1 MLARLATALGLVVFC
16 AISIIRVAQPPA
28 ALPASAPD
36 TVFSAER
43 AMRHVEQIAARPHPM
58 GTEDHDRVR
67 DYILAQLTSLGV
79 KPQLQVTTGIGTR
92 YQVAGRV
99 QNILAWLPG
108 TDAKGKAVLVAAHYD
123 GVAAGPAAAD
133 DGAGSAAL
141 LETVRALRAQTQPL
155 AHDVIVLFTD
165 GEETGLLGAAAFVR
179 EHPWA
184 KDVAAVLNFEARG
197 TAGRS
202 YMFETGPGNLDI
214 VRALR
219 SAGSVTAGSTFT
231 TIYHALPNDTDLSEF
246 SVLNTPAMNFAFADG
261 VERYHTSHDDIA
273 YLDRGSVQHHGAQM
287 LAVTRA
293 LANSTLP
300 RPVTGDGVFFDF
312 PGLGLVVY
320 PLGMAIPLAI
330 LSVILTAIVVIRF
343 PSGVL
348 VGVGV
353 TIATLVVGAV
363 VAYVAGKAFAAL
375 QSHLPSGGAATWS
388 GWYAASIVVL
398 VLAAVLA
405 CVFGATRW
413 ARPIGLHAG
422 ALVVWTL
429 MGLLASIKA
438 PGVSYLFVWPSLF
451 VAFALILAR
460 FELQVMWIAALVT
473 LFLLPGLLYGASVIM
488 LGVVGPGGIALGVFT
503 ALIALTLLPLEIKVF
518 PSLKWRDPLKLAGI
532 AAILALI
539 AMFRV
544 RYSAEHP
551 IPTQLVYAQNA
562 DSTGAW
568 LGSSRRVHD
577 AWTAST
583 VNASS
588 SIPSWASSLPGEVR
602 LVSGRQVNR
611 VPLDAPEAIYIRD
624 TLLNGSRRV
633 VMRIKAPK
641 GVMSVMMRASGA
653 PVRTASIDERVIDTT
668 RYRYRTNTWIMEYW
682 AVPDT
687 GAIVA
692 LSIPPGAKIGFE
704 IAGLRAGIPA
714 IPGVTIPARPS
725 YVVPAQEG
733 DLSVVYRKYTF

>member
-1 MLARLATALGLVVFC
+1 MLARLATALGLTTLC
-16 AISIIRVAQPPA
+16 AISIVRVARPPA
-28 ALPASAPD
+28 AVPASAPD

-43 AMRHVEQIAARPHPM
+43 AMRHVDQIAARPHPM

-67 DYILAQLTSLGV
+67 DYIVAQLTQTGV

-99 QNILAWLPG
+99 QNIVAWLPG

-123 GVAAGPAAAD
+123 GVGASPAAAD

-141 LETVRALRAQTQPL
+141 LETVRALRAQKQPL
-155 AHDVIVLFTD
+155 VHDVVVLFTD

-184 KDVAAVLNFEARG
+184 KDVATVLNFEARG
-197 TAGRS
+197 TGGRS

-214 VRALR
+214 VRALET
-219 SAGSVTAGSTFT
+219 AGSVTAGSTFT

-246 SVLNTPAMNFAFADG
+246 AVLNTPAMNFAFADG
-261 VERYHTSHDDIA
+261 VERYHTSHDDVA
-273 YLDRGSVQHHGAQM
+273 HLDPRSVQHHGAQM
-287 LAVTRA
+287 LAVTRT
-293 LANSTLP
+293 LANGPLP
-300 RPVTGDGVFFDF
+300 RPTTGDGVFFDF

-320 PLGMAIPLAI
+320 PAGLAIPLAI
-330 LSVILTAIVVIRF
+330 LSLVLTAIVVIRF
-343 PSGVL
+343 PKGVV
-348 VGVGV
+348 VGV
-353 TIATLVVGAV
+353 AMTLAMVVVAAV
-363 VAYVAGKAFAAL
+363 VAYAAGATFAAI
-375 QSHLPSGGAATWS
+375 QSHLPNGGAATWS
-388 GWYAASIVVL
+388 GWYGASISVL
-398 VLAAVLA
+398 VLAVVLA
-405 CVFGATRW
+405 CTFAATRW
-413 ARPIGLHAG
+413 ARPLGLQAG
-422 ALVVWTL
+422 ALVIWTII
-429 MGLLASIKA
+429 GLIAAIKA
-438 PGVSYLFVWPSLF
+438 PGVSYLFVWPSLL

-460 FELQVMWIAALVT
+460 FELQVMWVAALVT
-473 LFLLPGLLYGASVIM
+473 LFLIPGLLYGASVIM
-488 LGVVGPGGIALGVFT
+488 LGVVGPGGIALGVFV
-503 ALIALTLLPLEIKVF
+503 ALVALLLLPLEAKVF
-518 PSLKWRDPLKLAGI
+518 PALAWREPLKLVAVAAG
-532 AAILALI
+532 LALI
-539 AMFRV
+539 AVFRV
-544 RYSAEHP
+544 HYNADHP
-551 IPTQLVYAQNA
+551 IPTQLEYAQNA

-568 LGSSRRVHD
+568 LGTPRRGVD
-577 AWTAST
+577 DWTRSA
-583 VNASS
+583 VNASKE
-588 SIPSWASSLPGEVR
+588 IPSWVSSLPGGLR
-602 LVSGRQVNR
+602 LASGRQVNR

-641 GVMSVMMRASGA
+641 GVMAVKMRATGA

-668 RYRYRTNTWIMEYW
+668 RYRYRSNAWVMEYW

-704 IAGLRAGIPA
+704 IASLRPGIPA

-725 YVVPAQEG
+725 YVVTGGEG

>member
-1 MLARLATALGLVVFC
+1 MLARLATALGLTTLC
-16 AISIIRVAQPPA
+16 AISIVRVARPPA
-28 ALPASAPD
+28 AVPASAPD

-43 AMRHVEQIAARPHPM
+43 AMRHVDQIAARPHPM

-67 DYILAQLTSLGV
+67 DYIVAQLTQTGV

-99 QNILAWLPG
+99 QNIVAWLPG

-123 GVAAGPAAAD
+123 GVGASPAAAD

-141 LETVRALRAQTQPL
+141 LETVRALRAQKQPL
-155 AHDVIVLFTD
+155 VHDVVVLFTD

-184 KDVAAVLNFEARG
+184 KDVATVLNFEARG
-197 TAGRS
+197 TGGRS

-214 VRALR
+214 VRALET
-219 SAGSVTAGSTFT
+219 AGSVTAGSTFT

-246 SVLNTPAMNFAFADG
+246 AVLNTPAMNFAFADG
-261 VERYHTSHDDIA
+261 VERYHTSHDDVA
-273 YLDRGSVQHHGAQM
+273 HLDPRSVQHHGAQM
-287 LAVTRA
+287 LAVTRT
-293 LANSTLP
+293 LANGPLP
-300 RPVTGDGVFFDF
+300 RPTTGDGVFFDF

-320 PLGMAIPLAI
+320 PAGLAIPLAI
-330 LSVILTAIVVIRF
+330 LSLVLTAIVVIRF
-343 PSGVL
+343 PKGVV
-348 VGVGV
+348 VGV
-353 TIATLVVGAV
+353 AMTLAMVVVAAV
-363 VAYVAGKAFAAL
+363 VAYAAGATFAAI
-375 QSHLPSGGAATWS
+375 QSHLPNGGAATWS
-388 GWYAASIVVL
+388 GWYGASISVL
-398 VLAAVLA
+398 VLAVVLA
-405 CVFGATRW
+405 CTFAATRW
-413 ARPIGLHAG
+413 ARPLGLQAG
-422 ALVVWTL
+422 ALVIWTII
-429 MGLLASIKA
+429 GLIAAIKA
-438 PGVSYLFVWPSLF
+438 PGVSYLFVWPSLL

-460 FELQVMWIAALVT
+460 FELQVMWVAALVT
-473 LFLLPGLLYGASVIM
+473 LFLIPGLLYGASVIM
-488 LGVVGPGGIALGVFT
+488 LGVVGPGGIALGVFV
-503 ALIALTLLPLEIKVF
+503 ALVALLLLPLEAKVF
-518 PSLKWRDPLKLAGI
+518 PALAWREPLKLVAVAAG
-532 AAILALI
+532 LALI
-539 AMFRV
+539 AVFRV
-544 RYSAEHP
+544 HYNADHP
-551 IPTQLVYAQNA
+551 IPTQLEYAQNA

-568 LGSSRRVHD
+568 LGTPRRGVD
-577 AWTAST
+577 GWTRSA
-583 VNASS
+583 VNASKE
-588 SIPSWASSLPGEVR
+588 IPSWVSSLPGGLR
-602 LVSGRQVNR
+602 LASGRQVNR

-641 GVMSVMMRASGA
+641 GVMAVKMRATGA

-668 RYRYRTNTWIMEYW
+668 RYRYRSNAWVMEYW

-704 IAGLRAGIPA
+704 IASLRPGIPA

-725 YVVPAQEG
+725 YIVTGGEG